1 MSEDKFINNYNR
13 LSDLFGGWL
22 DEFSEAQESRGE
34 VASAFTYSLQAGG
47 KRLRPILSLLVA
59 EALEIELTRLKP
71 FCLALELLHTASLIH
86 DDLPALDN
94 DSLRRGKPTCHIE
107 FGESTAL
114 LAGDALIGL
123 AFSTLATADSNETP
137 QSKLKLIELLG
148 KTTADICEGQ
158 VMDLADSIS
167 LNALSRDSKSGGS
180 EAISESSIGLV
191 KLRHQKKTGALITAS
206 VIGPCYF
213 LPENKAEKAFSYL
226 TEFGNKLGLLFQ
238 ITDDILGA
246 TSTTAQ
252 LGKTA
257 ELDNIRGRQTYAS
270 LLGLDQAKVLAEQT
284 ANDANSAL
292 ENLEYD
298 STGLND
304 VCEFVLNRKN

>member
-1 MSEDKFINNYNR
+1 MSEDKFINDYSR
-13 LSDLFGGWL
+13 LSDLFSNWL
-22 DEFSEAQESRGE
+22 SSFYLAEEGRGE
-34 VASAFTYSLQAGG
+34 LASAFTYSLQAGG
-47 KRLRPILSLLVA
+47 KRLRPVLSLFVA

-94 DSLRRGKPTCHIE
+94 DSLRRGQPTCHIE

-123 AFSTLATADSNETP
+123 AFSILARTDDKEDP
-137 QSKLKLIELLG
+137 KSKLKLIELLG
-148 KTTADICEGQ
+148 NTTADICEGQ

-167 LNALSRDSKSGGS
+167 SNASSGNLKRRAG
-180 EAISESSIGLV
+180 EAISETSIGLV
-191 KLRHQKKTGALITAS
+191 KLRHHKKTGALITAS
-206 VIGPCYF
+206 VVGPCCF
-213 LPENKAEKAFSYL
+213 LPENKASNALSSL
-226 TEFGNKLGLLFQ
+226 TEYGNKLGLLFQ

-246 TSTTAQ
+246 TSTTEQ

-257 ELDNIRGRQTYAS
+257 ELDNIRGRETYVS
-270 LLGLDQAKVLAEQT
+270 LLGLDQAKELAEQT
-284 ANDANSAL
+284 AREAMCSLETLNYNS
-292 ENLEYD
+292 
-298 STGLND
+298 SGLNE

>member
-1 MSEDKFINNYNR
+1 MLEDKFINNYNK
-13 LSDLFGGWL
+13 LYDLFGNWL
-22 DEFSEAQESRGE
+22 DDFYVAEEVRGE
-34 VASAFTYSLQAGG
+34 LARAFTYSLQAGG
-47 KRLRPILSLLVA
+47 KRLRPVLSLLVA
-59 EALEIELTRLKP
+59 ETLEIELRRLKP

-94 DSLRRGKPTCHIE
+94 DSLRRGQPTCHIE

-123 AFSTLATADSNETP
+123 AFSTLATADNYEDP
-137 QSKLKLIELLG
+137 KSKLKLIKLLG

-158 VMDLADSIS
+158 VMDLADSINS
-167 LNALSRDSKSGGS
+167 NSSSGALKSGIGD
-180 EAISESSIGLV
+180 EISDTSIGLV

-206 VIGPCYF
+206 IVGPCYF
-213 LPENKAEKAFSYL
+213 LPENKASNVLSSL

-257 ELDNIRGRQTYAS
+257 ELDNIRGRETYVS
-270 LLGLDQAKVLAEQT
+270 LLGLDQAQALAEQT
-284 ANDANSAL
+284 AKEAKLSLETLNFNHSAL
-292 ENLEYD
+292 NE
-298 STGLND
+298 
-304 VCEFVLNRKN
+304 VCDFVLNRRN